1 MRSPRDLKERHADM
15 GLLGT
20 LVGGSLGFMMF
31 GPLGAIVGGA
41 IGANI
46 GEPTGLGGPRLGD
59 PRLGGPRP
67 YGGPGADPYA
77 GRYGAPVRD
86 ARQAQQAF
94 LIAMISLAAKVA
106 KADGRVTEQE
116 VRSFDAFLRDR
127 LGMSPEDRRVAAR
140 LFNEARDSRVPAE
153 EFARQVRALIG
164 HERGRLR
171 DLMSLLMSVA
181 AADARIDAEE
191 DRLLRS
197 IARELGLTA
206 RDYEEAAAMFDP
218 RRSTDAPYAVL
229 GLTRDASDE
238 EIKKTYRRLAREYHP
253 DVVANKGMG
262 EDFQKFADEKMRA
275 INVAYDA
282 IKEARGL

>member
-1 MRSPRDLKERHADM
+1 MRTPRNLKERRAKM

-41 IGANI
+41 IGANL
-46 GEPTGLGGPRLGD
+46 GEPAIRGPFGGATQSGSMSYGGNGGGP
-59 PRLGGPRP
+59 
-67 YGGPGADPYA
+67 YA
-77 GRYGAPVRD
+77 RYGSPVRD
-86 ARQAQQAF
+86 PRQAQQAF
-94 LIAMISLAAKVA
+94 LVAMISLAAKVA
-106 KADGRVTEQE
+106 KADGRVTAEE

-127 LGMSPEDRRVAAR
+127 LGMPAEDRRVAAR
-140 LFNEARDSRVPAE
+140 LFNEARDSTVPAE

-164 HERGRLR
+164 HDPARLR
-171 DLMSLLMSVA
+171 DLVSLLMSVA
-181 AADARIDAEE
+181 AADRRIGSEE

-206 RDYEEAAAMFDP
+206 RDYEEAAAMFQP
-218 RRSTDAPYAVL
+218 RSNVDASYAVL
-229 GLTRDASDE
+229 GLTRDASDDE
-238 EIKKTYRRLAREYHP
+238 VKKAYRRLAREYHP

-275 INVAYDA
+275 INAAYDA
-282 IKEARGL
+282 VKEARGLS

>member
-1 MRSPRDLKERHADM
+1 M

-46 GEPTGLGGPRLGD
+46 GEAPGRPPYGGGPAGGSPYD
-59 PRLGGPRP
+59 PRYGGRPGARP
-67 YGGPGADPYA
+67 YGDPL
-77 GRYGAPVRD
+77 RD
-86 ARQAQQAF
+86 PRQAQQAF

-127 LGMSPEDRRVAAR
+127 LGMSAEDRRVAAR
-140 LFNEARDSRVPAE
+140 LFNEARDSGVPAE
-153 EFARQVRALIG
+153 DFARQVRALIG
-164 HERGRLR
+164 HEPDRLV

-181 AADARIDAEE
+181 AADSGLHPAEE
-191 DRLLRS
+191 RLLRS
-197 IARELGLTA
+197 IAREMGMTA
-206 RDYEEAAAMFDP
+206 RDYETAAAMFAPRQDP
-218 RRSTDAPYAVL
+218 DAHYKVL
-229 GLTRDASDE
+229 GLTRDASNDE
-238 EIKKTYRRLAREYHP
+238 VKKAYRRLAREHHP
-253 DVVANKGMG
+253 DVVVNRGMG
-262 EDFQKFADEKMRA
+262 EDFRKFADEKMRA
-275 INVAYDA
+275 INAAYDA